1 MHPRKDQAAG
11 LEVRG
16 LRKEEARTTGELRQR
31 GADPQ
36 VVTIQRPI
44 LLRGGSTRSVLERG
58 TVGLHE
64 EQLRGSMELKK
75 GSRVVDLELR
85 MQEVVDRSPQETG
98 GSPISRLY
106 LCGIGQGT

>member
-1 MHPRKDQAAG
+1 MRPRKDQAAG

-16 LRKEEARTTGELRQR
+16 LQR

-36 VVTIQRPI
+36 VVTVQRPTM
-44 LLRGGSTRSVLERG
+44 LRGGSTRGVLERG

-75 GSRVVDLELR
+75 GSRVMDLRVLPFPELR

-98 GSPISRLY
+98 GSLISRLY
-106 LCGIGQGT
+106 LYGIGQGT

>member
-1 MHPRKDQAAG
+1 MRPRKDQAAG

-16 LRKEEARTTGELRQR
+16 LQR

-36 VVTIQRPI
+36 VVTMQRPI
-44 LLRGGSTRSVLERG
+44 MLRGGSTRSVLERG

-64 EQLRGSMELKK
+64 EQLRGSMEVKK
-75 GSRVVDLELR
+75 GSRVMDLELR
-85 MQEVVDRSPQETG
+85 VQEVVDRGPEATG

-106 LCGIGQGT
+106 LYGIGQGT